1 MAAAIYAGGGGFGI
15 SPEGFSVM
23 GSAGSPGLLGSGTFS
38 LGKSVLG
45 QQLLGTQVV
54 DGIGKEGF
62 LAKMGIGRGYGAN
75 PLSGISSLIPGKAN
89 LILLE
94 LDY

>member
-15 SPEGFSVM
+15 SPDGFSVM

-45 QQLLGTQVV
+45 QQLLGS
-54 DGIGKEGF
+54 
-62 LAKMGIGRGYGAN
+62 A
-75 PLSGISSLIPGKAN
+75 PLYDAVGGGTV
-89 LILLE
+89 
-94 LDY
+94 Y